1 MACQKN
7 VILLTI
13 LVVSSA
19 IALTGTLIGIIGEA
33 WVSKEGEKHGLWRR
47 CNRTDC
53 RQDQNILTFKDE
65 RKGKY
70 TLAR

>member
-13 LVVSSA
+13 SVVSSA

-33 WVSKEGEKHGLWRR
+33 WVSKAGENMDYGEDV
-47 CNRTDC
+47 TE
-53 RQDQNILTFKDE
+53 LTVDKIKIF
-65 RKGKY
+65 
-70 TLAR
+70 